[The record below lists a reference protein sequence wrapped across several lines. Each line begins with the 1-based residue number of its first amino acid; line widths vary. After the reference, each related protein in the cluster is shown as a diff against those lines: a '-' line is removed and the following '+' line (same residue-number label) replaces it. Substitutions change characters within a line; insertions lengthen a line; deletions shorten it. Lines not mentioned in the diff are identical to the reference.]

1 MFNKALC
8 HAVRGKKEIVV
19 ISPHCNSPDSSVLAG
34 GIGTHVYEIYSSLP
48 ESLKPAILLLTCKS
62 SDRPPGIDTVYI
74 PLVNLPFFYLIS
86 FHITALGYL
95 LIRNRGLKAGAVH
108 VHYME
113 MALLP
118 ALLTLLLGINIVVT
132 FHGYLDYNKYPVF
145 MRPVMRL
152 TWKVLEYCRAGVVVL
167 SGDSYTYHKKLCSTE
182 NVRLDVVGNGFIG
195 RQVVEKIRETK
206 RDHKQDSRVIIFTG
220 RLSPEK
226 NVKEL
231 INAFI
236 KLEDPEYEL
245 WIVGDGPERAR
256 LESQAGGSEGGGKIK
271 FWGWQPRSEV
281 YRLLSEADI
290 YVLPSIFE
298 GVPIA
303 LLEAYSFGLKCV
315 CVRNPFTETIPNITL
330 LASAGWQ
337 EIKSKIVTAA
347 ESEAEPDMDFVSQM
361 SWGNAAKCLE
371 KVYQKIM

>member
-1 MFNKALC
+1 MFNKALR
-8 HAVRGKKEIVV
+8 HAVKGKKEIVV
-19 ISPHCNSPDSSVLAG
+19 ISPHCNSPDSCVLAG
-34 GIGTHVYEIYSSLP
+34 GIGTHVYEIYSNLP
-48 ESLKPAILLLTCKS
+48 ENLKPAILLLTCKS

-74 PLVNLPFFYLIS
+74 PLVNLPFLYLVS
-86 FHITALGYL
+86 FHIAALAYL
-95 LIRNRGLKAGAVH
+95 LIRNRELRAGAVH

-118 ALLTLLLGINIVVT
+118 ALLSLLLEINLVVT
-132 FHGYLDYNKYPVF
+132 FHGYLDFNKYPVF

-152 TWKVLEYCRAGVVVL
+152 TWKALEYCGASVVVL
-167 SGDSYTYHKKLCSTE
+167 SDDSCAYHKKLCSAE
-182 NVRLDVVGNGFIG
+182 NVSLDVVGNGFIG
-195 RQVVEKIRETK
+195 RQVVEKIKEAKKGR
-206 RDHKQDSRVIIFTG
+206 KQDRCIIIFTG

-231 INAFI
+231 IRAFI
-236 KLEDPEYEL
+236 KLEGPEYEL

-256 LESQAGGSEGGGKIK
+256 LESLAGGSESSGRIK
-271 FWGWQPRSEV
+271 FWGWQPRSDV

-290 YVLPSIFE
+290 FVLPSIFE

-330 LASAGWQ
+330 LASAGWE
-337 EIKSKIVTAA
+337 EIKSKIAA
-347 ESEAEPDMDFVSQM
+347 AGESEAEPNMDFVSRM